1 MFNLTWTKTT
11 SPAGNVQFKPEGDNV
26 PDIIMLTT
34 DLALRDDE
42 LYNPI
47 SQEYSNNITLLEEEF
62 GAAWYRLMTADM
74 GPFER
79 W

>member
-1 MFNLTWTKTT
+1 MFNLTWNQITG
-11 SPAGNVQFKPEGDNV
+11 PGGNVQFEPEGDNA

-34 DLALRDDE
+34 DLALRDDD
-42 LYNPI
+42 LYRPI
-47 SQEYSNNITLLEEEF
+47 SQEYAANISLLEEEF

-74 GPFER
+74 GPHER